1 MASLGLPGDKQ
12 KGASSNGDPERDGL
26 YDGLGDLLITMNI
39 NYKKKIEA
47 DFNFAEMF
55 CWTNFKGLYRY

>member
-55 CWTNFKGLYRY
+55 C